1 MDRGK
6 VDVQG
11 NLFPDSLPHL
21 FLFLVLNVAL
31 FAASWCIH
39 REIKNFYL
47 SSGRNIESLP
57 RPDPFAGL
65 SETAKSNHEGEEPC
79 SIFAPDIN
87 QILFGIVRPDY

>member
-1 MDRGK
+1 MYK
-6 VDVQG
+6 AISSQTVY
-11 NLFPDSLPHL
+11 LICF
-21 FLFLVLNVAL
+21 FFLVLNVAL

-47 SSGRNIESLP
+47 SSGRDIESLP

-87 QILFGIVRPDY
+87 QILFGIVRPDYWGRIII